1 MRNRIRFLTRDG
13 CHLCDLA
20 RPVVARLA
28 RRHGL
33 DLIELDV
40 DADEDLQARYGSRVP
55 IVLGPED
62 QVLAEGDIA
71 DGARL
76 NRVIRKLSP

>member
-1 MRNRIRFLTRDG
+1 
-13 CHLCDLA
+13 
-20 RPVVARLA
+20 
-28 RRHGL
+28 L